1 MTHISS
7 TIECESELLD
17 DVKSFVSSKSDMK
30 QRGVVFT
37 NEKTI
42 LTLLDLLPNHVWT
55 NPNYKWLD
63 PSAGIGNFM
72 IYVFFKLMNHLP
84 IENTDDRR
92 KHILETM
99 LHFVEIKTDYVDTI
113 HHIFCGDRYQL
124 NIHEGSFVEMNID
137 SDNQCIYTQ
146 DISFDIIVTNPPYQK
161 PTKQGGASA
170 KPLYHLF
177 IHKSLQKL
185 SPKGYLVAI
194 HPFTWR
200 RKSKEIKLMD
210 DLLQYQ
216 IHTIYTNNNYT
227 EFDKSAIHINYYLL
241 QKISPTKTTLCENY
255 FNHRYYQSRLK
266 LTNRY
271 GFLPILLTKETMSI
285 IHKVCG
291 PPESK
296 LTIQHQSKIGSTHSP
311 SNTSTTQCDMF
322 LYPNY
327 HTYSLKKQ
335 TIIYRYTKQKHPS
348 HDKHKI
354 IMNFKG
360 GYKLFRPFVDKGT
373 MGITDCGLYID
384 LTEQNETLILNLLT
398 SPLFMFLLMITS
410 YNYAPNMKNEFHV
423 LNTISVQPQYKLT
436 KHEQSFL
443 NTVISIK

>member
-7 TIECESELLD
+7 TIECESQLLD

-84 IENTDDRR
+84 IENTEDRR

-137 SDNQCIYTQ
+137 SDNQCIYTH

-241 QKISPTKTTLCENY
+241 QKIPNTKTTLCENY
-255 FNHRYYQSRLK
+255 FNHTYYESRLK

>member
-1 MTHISS
+1 MTHLTS
-7 TIECESELLD
+7 TIDTESELINE
-17 DVKSFVSSKSDMK
+17 VTSFVSTKSDMK

-37 NEKTI
+37 NEQTI

-55 NPNYKWLD
+55 NPDYKWLD

-72 IYVFFKLMNHLP
+72 IFVFFKLMKHLP
-84 IENTDDRR
+84 IETIEDRR
-92 KHILETM
+92 KHILESM
-99 LHFVEIKTDYVDTI
+99 LYFVEIKPDYVHTI

-124 NIHEGSFVEMNID
+124 NIHLGSFVEMNID
-137 SDNQCIYTQ
+137 SDNQNIYTQ
-146 DISFDIIVTNPPYQK
+146 DILFDIIVTNPPYQK
-161 PTKQGGASA
+161 PNKQGGASA

-200 RKSKEIKLMD
+200 RKSKEIKLME

-216 IHTIYTNNNYT
+216 LHILYTNNNYT
-227 EFDKSAIHINYYLL
+227 EFNKSAIHINYYLL
-241 QKISPTKTTLCENY
+241 QKIPNTKTTLCKNY
-255 FNHRYYQSRLK
+255 FNHTYYESRLK

-285 IHKVCG
+285 LDKVCG
-291 PPESK
+291 SPGSK

-311 SNTSTTQCDMF
+311 SNTSVTQSDDFM
-322 LYPNY
+322 YSNY

-335 TIIYRYTKQKHPS
+335 TVIYRYTKQKHPS

-360 GYKLFRPFVDKGT
+360 GYKLFRPFVDTGT

-384 LTEQNETLILNLLT
+384 LTEQNETSILNLLM
-398 SPLFMFLLMITS
+398 SPLFMFLLKITS

-423 LNTISVQPQYKLT
+423 LNTITIQDNYPLSQLETQLINSV
-436 KHEQSFL
+436 
-443 NTVISIK
+443 V

>member
-7 TIECESELLD
+7 TIECESQLLD

-241 QKISPTKTTLCENY
+241 QKIPNTKTTLCENY
-255 FNHRYYQSRLK
+255 FNHTYYESRLK

>member
-241 QKISPTKTTLCENY
+241 QKISPTKTTLCKNY
-255 FNHRYYQSRLK
+255 FNHTYYESRLK

-271 GFLPILLTKETMSI
+271 GFLPILLTQETMSI

-291 PPESK
+291 SPESK

>member
-241 QKISPTKTTLCENY
+241 QKISPTKTTLCKNY
-255 FNHRYYQSRLK
+255 FNHTYYESRLK

>member
-1 MTHISS
+1 MTQLTS
-7 TIECESELLD
+7 TIDTESELINE
-17 DVKSFVSSKSDMK
+17 VASFVSTKSDMK

-37 NEKTI
+37 NEQTI

-72 IYVFFKLMNHLP
+72 IFVFFKLMKHLP
-84 IENTDDRR
+84 IKTSEDRR
-92 KHILETM
+92 KHILESM
-99 LHFVEIKTDYVDTI
+99 LYFVEIKPDYVDTI
-113 HHIFCGDRYQL
+113 QHIFCGDRYQL
-124 NIHEGSFVEMNID
+124 NIHLGTFVEMNID
-137 SDNQCIYTQ
+137 SDNQNIYTQ
-146 DISFDIIVTNPPYQK
+146 DILFDIIVTNPPYQK
-161 PTKQGGASA
+161 PNKQGGASA

-185 SPKGYLVAI
+185 SLKGYLVAI

-200 RKSKEIKLMD
+200 RKSKEIKLME

-216 IHTIYTNNNYT
+216 IHILYTNNNYT
-227 EFDKSAIHINYYLL
+227 EFNKSAIHINYYLL
-241 QKISPTKTTLCENY
+241 QKIPNTKTTLCKNY
-255 FNHRYYQSRLK
+255 FNHTYYESRLK

-285 IHKVCG
+285 LDKVCG
-291 PPESK
+291 SPGSK

-311 SNTSTTQCDMF
+311 SNTSVTQSGDFM
-322 LYPNY
+322 YPNY

-360 GYKLFRPFVDKGT
+360 GYKLFRPFVDTGT

-384 LTEQNETLILNLLT
+384 LTDQPETSILNLLT
-398 SPLFMFLLMITS
+398 SPLFMFLLKITS

-423 LNTISVQPQYKLT
+423 LNTITIQENYPLSQLETQLINSV
-436 KHEQSFL
+436 
-443 NTVISIK
+443 V